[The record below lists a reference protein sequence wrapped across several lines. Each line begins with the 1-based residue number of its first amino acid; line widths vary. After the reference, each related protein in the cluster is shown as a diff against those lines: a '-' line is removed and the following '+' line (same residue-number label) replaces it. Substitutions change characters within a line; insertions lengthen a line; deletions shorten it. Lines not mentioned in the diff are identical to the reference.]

1 MKALDRLDNYLTDKE
16 YKIIYKKNYLDII
29 NYIEVI
35 DFTDKEIKI
44 KYQEGTTKIL
54 GTHLVISKMLDE
66 ELLIT
71 GNIERIE
78 I

>member
-1 MKALDRLDNYLTDKE
+1 MLDRLDHYFTDRE

-29 NYIEVI
+29 NYIEVV

-44 KYQEGTTKIL
+44 KHQDGITKIL
-54 GTHLVISKMLDE
+54 GVHLVISKMLDD
-66 ELLIT
+66 ELIII
-71 GNIERIE
+71 GNIDRIE